1 MKSAAEGKMNMDL
14 QTLQD
19 AVSGSAAALRCVT
32 PYQPAGGPG
41 DKIFPPTY
49 EGGQYATEQRINPDT
64 REKREC
70 VLLDSVASQA
80 NRMELELLRAR
91 RSGLVDLPLLE
102 VRFERDDL
110 PRQFTVT
117 SLEAPHRIADAL
129 FRDSRLDGKMF
140 RQTDMGK
147 LLDNAATGN
156 ASGIF
161 GICPT
166 ALLFGFWDSTGP
178 RGGLGVKFQRAITS
192 EIVGYDAVP
201 GKKTASRIDPAGIR
215 AQAGPLYQRASESD
229 QAPDWTLDD
238 NEAAKDR
245 NTPRR
250 YNKGGEGSPGNPSKA
265 NHGNVTPTF
274 RNRDGTDMP
283 GGFTISGAVQ
293 TTTLSLAVIRR
304 LRFPLNGAAD
314 SDAAA
319 DAAARTALAALGL
332 AAGTMART
340 DTDLRSRCHLIPQNP
355 VVWELV
361 GLPGQPPVEFPLDPA
376 SALQLLNAAIAD
388 AKGKGLPWASLIS
401 LTPSDELLELV
412 KRSQDLDAQS
422 PEQD

>member
-1 MKSAAEGKMNMDL
+1 M
-14 QTLQD
+14 
-19 AVSGSAAALRCVT
+19 
-32 PYQPAGGPG
+32 
-41 DKIFPPTY
+41 FPPTY
-49 EGGQYATEQRINPDT
+49 EGGQYATEPRINPDT
-64 REKREC
+64 GEIKEC

-102 VRFERDDL
+102 ARFERDDL
-110 PRQFTVT
+110 PRKFTVT

-129 FRDSRLDGKMF
+129 FRDSCLDGKCF
-140 RQTDMGK
+140 RQSDTGK
-147 LLDNAATGN
+147 LLDHARIDNAA
-156 ASGIF
+156 GIF

-178 RGGLGVKFQRAITS
+178 RGGLGVNFQRAITS

-201 GKKTASRIDPAGIR
+201 GKKTSSRIDPAGIR
-215 AQAGPLYQRASESD
+215 ANAGPLYQRANESD

-238 NEAAKDR
+238 SAAARDR
-245 NTPRR
+245 NNPRR
-250 YNKGGEGSPGNPSKA
+250 YNKGGEGNPGNPSKA
-265 NHGNVTPTF
+265 NHGNVTPGIS
-274 RNRDGTDMP
+274 D
-283 GGFTISGAVQ
+283 GGFTISGAAQ
-293 TTTLSLAVIRR
+293 TTVLSLPVIRR

-314 SDAAA
+314 SDARV

-361 GLPGQPPVEFPLDPA
+361 GQPGQPPAEFPLDA
-376 SALQLLNAAIAD
+376 DAALQLLNAAIDD
-388 AKGKGLPWASLIS
+388 ARGKGLPWAGVIS
-401 LTPSDELLELV
+401 LTPSVDLLELV
-412 KRSQDLDAQS
+412 KRSQELDAQAS
-422 PEQD
+422 EQD

>member
-19 AVSGSAAALRCVT
+19 AVSGGAAALRCVT
-32 PYQPAGGPG
+32 RYQPAGGPG

-49 EGGQYATEQRINPDT
+49 EGGQYATEQRVNPDT
-64 REKREC
+64 GEIREC

-140 RQTDMGK
+140 RQSDTGK

-156 ASGIF
+156 ATGIL

-192 EIVGYDAVP
+192 EIIGYDAVP
-201 GKKTASRIDPAGIR
+201 GKKTSSRIDPAGIR
-215 AQAGPLYQRASESD
+215 AGVRPLYEREDKSD
-229 QAPDWTLDD
+229 EHPHWTL
-238 NEAAKDR
+238 EREQAAGGNR
-245 NTPRR
+245 PRTLGR
-250 YNKGGEGSPGNPSKA
+250 GSEGRPSEA
-265 NHGNVTPTF
+265 NHGNVTPTIS
-274 RNRDGTDMP
+274 P

-314 SDAAA
+314 SNAGV

>member
-1 MKSAAEGKMNMDL
+1 MDL

-32 PYQPAGGPG
+32 RYQPAGGPG

-49 EGGQYATEQRINPDT
+49 EGGQYATEQRINPDNG
-64 REKREC
+64 ENREC

-102 VRFERDDL
+102 VRFDRDDL
-110 PRQFTVT
+110 PRKFTVT

-129 FRDSRLDGKMF
+129 FRDSLLDGKMF
-140 RQTDMGK
+140 RQSDTGK
-147 LLDNAATGN
+147 LLDNAGVGN
-156 ASGIF
+156 AAGIF

-192 EIVGYDAVP
+192 EIIGYDAVQ

-215 AQAGPLYQRASESD
+215 AQAGPLYQRASEND

-238 NEAAKDR
+238 SEAARDR
-245 NTPRR
+245 NTPTR
-250 YNKGGEGSPGNPSKA
+250 YNKGKDGNPGNPSKA
-265 NHGNVTPTF
+265 NHSNVTPTIS
-274 RNRDGTDMP
+274 D
-283 GGFTISGAVQ
+283 GGFTISGAAQ
-293 TTTLSLAVIRR
+293 TTTLSLSVIRR
-304 LRFPLNGAAD
+304 LRFPINGAAD
-314 SDAAA
+314 SDAGI
-319 DAAARTALAALGL
+319 DAAARTSLAALGL

-355 VVWELV
+355 LVWELV
-361 GLPGQPPVEFPLDPA
+361 GLPGQPPVEFPLDAA
-376 SALQLLNAAIAD
+376 SALQLLNAAIDD
-388 AKGKGLPWASLIS
+388 AKGQGLPWSSIIS

>member
-1 MKSAAEGKMNMDL
+1 MELNLDIL
-14 QTLQD
+14 QQ
-19 AVSGSAAALRCVT
+19 AVSGSAAAFRCVT
-32 PYQPAGGPG
+32 RYQPAGGPG
-41 DKIFPPTY
+41 DKVFPPTY
-49 EGGQYATEQRINPDT
+49 EGGHYATEPRINPDT
-64 REKREC
+64 GEIKEC

-102 VRFERDDL
+102 ARFDRDDL
-110 PRQFTVT
+110 PRKFTVT

-140 RQTDMGK
+140 RQSDTGK
-147 LLDNAATGN
+147 LLDHARIDNAAGV
-156 ASGIF
+156 F

-201 GKKTASRIDPAGIR
+201 GQKTASRIDPAGIR
-215 AQAGPLYQRASESD
+215 ANAGPLYQRANESD

-238 NEAAKDR
+238 SAAARDR
-245 NTPRR
+245 NNPRR
-250 YNKGGEGSPGNPSKA
+250 YNKGGEGNPGNPSKA
-265 NHGNVTPTF
+265 NHGNVTPGIS
-274 RNRDGTDMP
+274 D
-283 GGFTISGAVQ
+283 GGFTISGAAQ
-293 TTTLSLAVIRR
+293 TTTLSLPVIRR
-304 LRFPLNGAAD
+304 LRFPLHGAAD
-314 SDAAA
+314 SDAGV

-361 GLPGQPPVEFPLDPA
+361 GQPGQPPAEFPLDA
-376 SALQLLNAAIAD
+376 AAALQLLNAAIDA
-388 AKGKGLPWASLIS
+388 AKGQGLPWEGVIS
-401 LTPSDELLELV
+401 LTPSVDLLELV
-412 KRSQDLDAQS
+412 KRSQDLDAQAS
-422 PEQD
+422 EQD

>member
-1 MKSAAEGKMNMDL
+1 MKSETGGKMILDL
-14 QTLQD
+14 QNLQD
-19 AVSGSAAALRCVT
+19 AVAGSAAAFRCVT
-32 PYQPAGGPG
+32 RYQPAGGPG
-41 DKIFPPTY
+41 DKVFPPTY
-49 EGGQYATEQRINPDT
+49 EGGHYATEPRINPET
-64 REKREC
+64 GEIKEC

-91 RSGLVDLPLLE
+91 RFGLVDLPLLE
-102 VRFERDDL
+102 ARFDRDDL
-110 PRQFTVT
+110 PRKFTVT

-140 RQTDMGK
+140 RQSDTGK
-147 LLDNAATGN
+147 LLDHARIDNAAGV
-156 ASGIF
+156 F

-215 AQAGPLYQRASESD
+215 ANAGPLYQRANESD

-238 NEAAKDR
+238 SAAARDR
-245 NTPRR
+245 NNPRR
-250 YNKGGEGSPGNPSKA
+250 YNKGGEGNPGNPSKA
-265 NHGNVTPTF
+265 NHGNVTPGIS
-274 RNRDGTDMP
+274 D
-283 GGFTISGAVQ
+283 GGFTISGAAQ
-293 TTTLSLAVIRR
+293 TTTLSLPVIRR
-304 LRFPLNGAAD
+304 LRFPLHGAAD
-314 SDAAA
+314 SDAGV

-361 GLPGQPPVEFPLDPA
+361 GQPGQPPAEFPLDAA
-376 SALQLLNAAIAD
+376 SALQLLNAAIDA
-388 AKGKGLPWASLIS
+388 AKGQGLPWAGVIS
-401 LTPSDELLELV
+401 LTPSVDLLELV
-412 KRSQDLDAQS
+412 KRSQELDAQAS
-422 PEQD
+422 EQD

>member
-1 MKSAAEGKMNMDL
+1 M
-14 QTLQD
+14 
-19 AVSGSAAALRCVT
+19 
-32 PYQPAGGPG
+32 
-41 DKIFPPTY
+41 
-49 EGGQYATEQRINPDT
+49 
-64 REKREC
+64 
-70 VLLDSVASQA
+70 LLDSVASQA

-102 VRFERDDL
+102 VRFDRDDL
-110 PRQFTVT
+110 PRKFTVT

-129 FRDSRLDGKMF
+129 FRDSLLDGKMF
-140 RQTDMGK
+140 RQSDTGK
-147 LLDNAATGN
+147 LLDNAGVGN
-156 ASGIF
+156 AAGIF

-192 EIVGYDAVP
+192 EIIGYDAVQ

-215 AQAGPLYQRASESD
+215 AQAGPLYQRASEND

-238 NEAAKDR
+238 SEAARDR
-245 NTPRR
+245 NIPTR
-250 YNKGGEGSPGNPSKA
+250 YNKGKDGNPGNPSKA
-265 NHGNVTPTF
+265 NHSNVTPTIS
-274 RNRDGTDMP
+274 D
-283 GGFTISGAVQ
+283 GGFTISGAAQ
-293 TTTLSLAVIRR
+293 TTTLSLSVIRR
-304 LRFPLNGAAD
+304 LRFPINGAAD
-314 SDAAA
+314 SNAGI

-355 VVWELV
+355 LVWELV
-361 GLPGQPPVEFPLDPA
+361 GLPGQPPVEFPLDAA
-376 SALQLLNAAIAD
+376 SALQLLNAAIDD
-388 AKGKGLPWASLIS
+388 AKGQGLPWSSIIS

>member
-19 AVSGSAAALRCVT
+19 AVSGGAAALRCVT
-32 PYQPAGGPG
+32 RYQPAGGPG

-49 EGGQYATEQRINPDT
+49 EGGQYATEQRVNPDT
-64 REKREC
+64 GEIREC

-140 RQTDMGK
+140 RQSDTGK

-156 ASGIF
+156 ATGIL

-192 EIVGYDAVP
+192 EIIGYDAVP
-201 GKKTASRIDPAGIR
+201 GKKTSSRIDPAGIR
-215 AQAGPLYQRASESD
+215 AGVRPLYEREDKSD
-229 QAPDWTLDD
+229 EHPHWTL
-238 NEAAKDR
+238 EREQAAGGNR
-245 NTPRR
+245 PRTLGR
-250 YNKGGEGSPGNPSKA
+250 GSEGRPSEA
-265 NHGNVTPTF
+265 NHGNVTPTIG
-274 RNRDGTDMP
+274 D

-314 SDAAA
+314 SDAGA

>member
-1 MKSAAEGKMNMDL
+1 MELNLNILQQAVVGSGAAF
-14 QTLQD
+14 
-19 AVSGSAAALRCVT
+19 RCIT
-32 PYQPAGGPG
+32 QYQPAGGPG
-41 DKIFPPTY
+41 DKVFPPTY
-49 EGGQYATEQRINPDT
+49 SPSEDRPRDERSPYATEQRINPDT
-64 REKREC
+64 GEIREC

-91 RSGLVDLPLLE
+91 RAGLVDLPLLE
-102 VRFERDDL
+102 ARFDRDDL
-110 PRQFTVT
+110 PLKFTVT

-140 RQTDMGK
+140 RQSDTGK
-147 LLDNAATGN
+147 LLDNAGAGN
-156 ASGIF
+156 AAGIF

-201 GKKTASRIDPAGIR
+201 GKKTASRIDPASIR
-215 AQAGPLYQRASESD
+215 AGVRPLYERADKSD
-229 QAPDWTLDD
+229 EHPHWTL
-238 NEAAKDR
+238 EREQAAGGNR
-245 NTPRR
+245 PRTLGR
-250 YNKGGEGSPGNPSKA
+250 GSEGRPSEA
-265 NHGNVTPTF
+265 NHGNVTPTIS
-274 RNRDGTDMP
+274 D

-304 LRFPLNGAAD
+304 LRFPLNGGAD
-314 SDAAA
+314 SDAVV
-319 DAAARTALAALGL
+319 DAAARTVLTALGL

-340 DTDLRSRCHLIPQNP
+340 DTDLRSRCHLLPQNP

-361 GLPGQPPVEFPLDPA
+361 GQPGQPPAEFPLDA
-376 SALQLLNAAIAD
+376 MSALQLLNAAIDVAV
-388 AKGKGLPWASLIS
+388 GKGLPWEGVIS
-401 LTPSDELLELV
+401 LAPSDELLELV
-412 KRSQDLDAQS
+412 KRSQELDAQA

>member
-1 MKSAAEGKMNMDL
+1 MNLDL

-19 AVSGSAAALRCVT
+19 AVSGSGAAFRCVT
-32 PYQPAGGPG
+32 RYQPAGGAG
-41 DKIFPPTY
+41 DKVFPPTY

-64 REKREC
+64 GEIREC

-102 VRFERDDL
+102 ARFDRDDL
-110 PRQFTVT
+110 PRKFTVT

-140 RQTDMGK
+140 RQSDTGK
-147 LLDNAATGN
+147 LLDNARIDN
-156 ASGIF
+156 AAGIF

-178 RGGLGVKFQRAITS
+178 RGGLGIKFQRAITS
-192 EIVGYDAVP
+192 EIIGYDAVP
-201 GKKTASRIDPAGIR
+201 GKKTSSRIDPASIR
-215 AQAGPLYQRASESD
+215 AGVRPLYERATESD
-229 QAPDWTLDD
+229 EQPAWTL
-238 NEAAKDR
+238 EREQAAGGNR
-245 NTPRR
+245 PRTLGR
-250 YNKGGEGSPGNPSKA
+250 GSEGRPSEA
-265 NHGNVTPTF
+265 NHGNVTPTIS
-274 RNRDGTDMP
+274 D

-304 LRFPLNGAAD
+304 LRFPLNGGAD
-314 SDAAA
+314 SDAAV
-319 DAAARTALAALGL
+319 DAAARTVLSALGL

-355 VVWELV
+355 VVWEL
-361 GLPGQPPVEFPLDPA
+361 LAQPGEPPAEFPLDA
-376 SALQLLNAAIAD
+376 MSALQLLNAAIDA
-388 AKGKGLPWASLIS
+388 AKGRGLPWESIIS

>member
-1 MKSAAEGKMNMDL
+1 MELNLD
-14 QTLQD
+14 TLQQ

-32 PYQPAGGPG
+32 RYQPAGGPG

-49 EGGQYATEQRINPDT
+49 DGGPYATEQRINPDT
-64 REKREC
+64 GKTKEC

-110 PRQFTVT
+110 PRKFTVT

-140 RQTDMGK
+140 RQTDMGR
-147 LLDNAATGN
+147 LLDNTGPGN
-156 ASGIF
+156 AAGIF

-166 ALLFGFWDSTGP
+166 SLLFGFWDSTGP
-178 RGGLGVKFQRAITS
+178 RGGQGVKFQRAITS
-192 EIVGYDAVP
+192 EIIGYDAVP
-201 GKKTASRIDPAGIR
+201 GKKTASRIDPAGIEINAGTLYAR
-215 AQAGPLYQRASESD
+215 AVQDDEH
-229 QAPDWTLDD
+229 PDWTLDT
-238 NEAAKDR
+238 NGAAKDGR
-245 NTPRR
+245 GNPRR
-250 YNKGGEGSPGNPSKA
+250 YDKRGQGGTPGNPSKA
-265 NHGNVTPTF
+265 NHGNVTPTIAE
-274 RNRDGTDMP
+274 

-293 TTTLSLAVIRR
+293 TTTLSLSVIRR
-304 LRFPLNGAAD
+304 LRFPLNGATD
-314 SDAAA
+314 SDAGV
-319 DAAARTALAALGL
+319 DAAARTALTALGL
-332 AAGTMART
+332 AAGVMART

-361 GLPGQPPVEFPLDPA
+361 GLPGQPPAEFPLDEA
-376 SALQLLNAAIAD
+376 SALQLLNAAVDD
-388 AKGKGLPWASLIS
+388 AKGKGLPWASVIS

-422 PEQD
+422 PERD